1 MENITKVNISE
12 LHPFPNHPFQ
22 VRDDDAMK
30 ETVESVQEIIETYD
44 MSESTFYRRMREYNA
59 GRGKRK

>member
-12 LHPFPNHPFQ
+12 LHPFPKHPFQ

-30 ETVESVQEIIETYD
+30 ETVESV
-44 MSESTFYRRMREYNA
+44 REY
-59 GRGKRK
+59 RDI